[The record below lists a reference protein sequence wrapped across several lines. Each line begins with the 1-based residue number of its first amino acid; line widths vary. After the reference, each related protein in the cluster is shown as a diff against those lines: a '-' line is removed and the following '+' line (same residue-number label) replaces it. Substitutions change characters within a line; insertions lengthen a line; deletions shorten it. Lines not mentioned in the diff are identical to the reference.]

1 MTNLLVLCVR
11 LILVMPELAGQARMS
26 NPYGLSEDEI
36 EPLLARS
43 LALRDFAEFFSALL
57 LNDETD
63 RETCFATYPPI
74 RKLAYRQ
81 RSSPIPDSEVLA
93 QLADA
98 LWPLRSP
105 ELVKIELDPEPTVVA
120 RPPSLLFTKGLE
132 NRAMLLL
139 QNLSRRPLKVSLS
152 PAEASPT
159 FVVSD
164 AVLEPGEVRPLR
176 LRVWGDGREELLVRL
191 RVGEHQT
198 RLALPISWRP
208 AARLRI
214 RVRSAQGD
222 FIPARVYVTGS
233 DHLGRGPSGAFLRS
247 SSIGGHHY
255 FHTQGSSSLILPAG
269 LTKILVVHGFEHQAE
284 ERTIELSAGKEN
296 LAEFRLHPLYD
307 AQARGWYSGD
317 IHIHPNLIHK
327 TLDQVVNPEDIRLQ
341 VQAENLNV
349 ANLLVCNS
357 QGDIVYD
364 RKHFT
369 GAPHPLSTP
378 RHILYWNEE
387 VRTRLYGHMAALNLK
402 HFIEPQFNGF
412 DNSLHPFDY
421 PSNAIQARK
430 ARQKGSSLFYV
441 HPSGPFREGLGRSSA
456 KALPI
461 DAALGVTDGMEILG
475 YANTEGSTNLYYD
488 LLNSGFR
495 LAPAAGTDTFNNIRR
510 HKVVGGDR
518 VYVYAPG
525 PLDYEAWV
533 AGLKAGRSFVTNG
546 PLLFFRVNGQLPG
559 SELSFSAPR
568 AVEVSVEAYS
578 QVPMQRLEIIV
589 NGKPAYSA
597 PLEDNQKELHYKGR
611 VILEGTCWVAARI
624 TGGAHKLVV
633 NNPTLFAHSAP
644 VYCDIENKP
653 LADPESLRYLLKW
666 IRDLRHRLL
675 TQGLFEHPNQKL
687 RVLEEFEQAE
697 KVYLRKLGQRDRP
710 KLR

>member
-1 MTNLLVLCVR
+1 MCRPMTNLLPLF
-11 LILVMPELAGQARMS
+11 LSLLLLMPELAGQARIS

-36 EPLLARS
+36 DPLLARS
-43 LALRDFAEFFSALL
+43 FALRDFAEFFSALL

-63 RETCFATYPPI
+63 RESCFAAYQPI
-74 RKLAYRQ
+74 RTLAYKQ
-81 RSSPIPDSEVLA
+81 RRDPIPDSELLT
-93 QLADA
+93 QLAGA
-98 LWPLRSP
+98 LWQFRSP
-105 ELVKIELDPEPTVVA
+105 ELIKIEVDPKPSVA
-120 RPPSLLFTKGLE
+120 AQPVSLLFTNGLE
-132 NRAMLLL
+132 NRVLLL
-139 QNLSRRPLKVSLS
+139 LRNRSHRPLKVLLA
-152 PAEASPT
+152 PAETSPT
-159 FVVSD
+159 FVVKE
-164 AVLEPGEVRPLR
+164 AVLEPGEVRPFR
-176 LRVWGDGREELLVRL
+176 LVVWGDDRDELLVRL
-191 RVGEHQT
+191 QVGERQT
-198 RLALPISWRP
+198 SLAFPISWQP

-214 RVRSAQGD
+214 RVTNGEGELV
-222 FIPARVYVTGS
+222 PARVYVTGS
-233 DHLGRGPSGAFLRS
+233 DHLARGPSGAFLRS
-247 SSIGGHHY
+247 SWIGGHHY
-255 FHTQGSSSLILPAG
+255 FHTQGISSLVLPAG
-269 LTKILVVHGFEHQAE
+269 VTKVLVVHGFEHRAE
-284 ERTIELSAGKEN
+284 ERSIQLAAGSAN
-296 LAEFRLHPLYD
+296 LAEFRLERLFD
-307 AQARGWYSGD
+307 AAVRGWYSGD

-327 TLDQVVNPEDIRLQ
+327 TLDQLVNPEDIRLQ
-341 VQAENLNV
+341 VQAEDLNV

-364 RKHFT
+364 RQNFT

-430 ARQKGSSLFYV
+430 AREKGSSLFYV
-441 HPSGPFREGLGRSSA
+441 HPYRTSGEEGLKQGSA

-461 DAALGVTDGMEILG
+461 DAALGATDGMEILG
-475 YANTEGSTNLYYD
+475 YANTEGSTSLYYH
-488 LLNSGFR
+488 LLSSGFR

-525 PLDYEAWV
+525 PLNYEAWV

-546 PLLFFRVNGQLPG
+546 PLLFFRLNDQLPG
-559 SELSFSAPR
+559 SELNFSGPQ

-597 PLEDNQKELHYKGR
+597 PLKGNQKELHYKGQL
-611 VILEGTCWVAARI
+611 ILERSSWVAAKI

-633 NNPTLFAHSAP
+633 NNPTLFAHSGP
-644 VYCDIENKP
+644 VYCDVEGKP
-653 LADPESLRYLLKW
+653 LAEPESLQYLLKW
-666 IRDLRHRLL
+666 VRDLRQRLL
-675 TQGLFEHPNQKL
+675 TQGLFEHPGQE
-687 RVLEEFEQAE
+687 RQVLEEFQQAE
-697 KVYLRKLGQRDRP
+697 EVYLRKLSQGE
-710 KLR
+710 

>member
-1 MTNLLVLCVR
+1 MTNLLLLCVSLLL
-11 LILVMPELAGQARMS
+11 LIPDLAGQARIN

-36 EPLLARS
+36 DPLLARS
-43 LALRDFAEFFSALL
+43 VPLRDFAEFFSALL

-63 RETCFATYPPI
+63 REICFAAYRPI
-74 RKLAYRQ
+74 RTLAYRQ

-93 QLADA
+93 QLAGA
-98 LWPLRSP
+98 LWQFRSP
-105 ELVKIELDPEPTVVA
+105 ELVKIELNPEPSVIA
-120 RPPSLLFTKGLE
+120 QPPSLLFTNGLE

-139 QNLSRRPLKVSLS
+139 RNRSRQPLQVSLS
-152 PAEASPT
+152 PAETSPS
-159 FVVSD
+159 FVVRET
-164 AVLEPGEVRPLR
+164 VLEPGEVRPFR
-176 LRVWGDGREELLVRL
+176 LVVWGDNRDELVVRL
-191 RVGEHQT
+191 QVGERQT
-198 RLALPISWRP
+198 SLAFPISWQP

-214 RVRSAQGD
+214 RVKNAEGELV
-222 FIPARVYVTGS
+222 PARVYVIGS
-233 DHLGRGPSGAFLRS
+233 DQLARGPSGAFLRS
-247 SSIGGHHY
+247 SWVGGHHY
-255 FHTQGSSSLILPAG
+255 FHTQGISSLVLPAG
-269 LTKILVVHGFEHQAE
+269 STKVLVVHGFEHQAE
-284 ERTIELSAGKEN
+284 ERSIQLTTDNEN
-296 LAEFRLHPLYD
+296 VMEFQLQRFFD
-307 AQARGWYSGD
+307 ASARGWYSGD

-341 VQAENLNV
+341 VQAEDLNV

-364 RKHFT
+364 RQNFT
-369 GAPHPLSTP
+369 GAPHPLSTA

-430 ARQKGSSLFYV
+430 AREKGSSLFYV
-441 HPSGPFREGLGRSSA
+441 HPYRTFREEGLKQGSA

-461 DAALGVTDGMEILG
+461 DAALGATDGMEILG
-475 YANTEGSTNLYYD
+475 YANTEGSTNLYYH
-488 LLNSGFR
+488 LLSSGFR

-518 VYVYAPG
+518 VYVHTPG
-525 PLDYEAWV
+525 PLNYAAWV

-546 PLLFFRVNGQLPG
+546 PLLFFRLNDRLPG
-559 SELSFSAPR
+559 SELTFSAPR

-597 PLEDNQKELHYKGR
+597 PLEGNQKELHYRGQ
-611 VILEGTCWVAARI
+611 VILERSSWVAAKI
-624 TGGAHKLVV
+624 TGGTHRLVV
-633 NNPTLFAHSAP
+633 NNPTLFAHSGP
-644 VYCDIENKP
+644 VYCDVEGKP
-653 LADPESLRYLLKW
+653 LAEPESLHYLLKW
-666 IRDLRHRLL
+666 VRDLRHRLL
-675 TQGLFEHPNQKL
+675 TQGLFEHPGQE
-687 RVLEEFEQAE
+687 RQVLEEFQQAE
-697 KVYLRKLGQRDRP
+697 EVYLHKLSQAE
-710 KLR
+710 

>member
-1 MTNLLVLCVR
+1 MTNLL
-11 LILVMPELAGQARMS
+11 LIAVSLLLAMPQLAGQVRII

-43 LALRDFAEFFSALL
+43 VALRNFAEFFSALL
-57 LNDETD
+57 LNGETD
-63 RETCFATYPPI
+63 RETCFADYPPI

-81 RSSPIPDSEVLA
+81 RSSPIPDSEVLT
-93 QLADA
+93 QLARV
-98 LWPLRSP
+98 LWKFRSP
-105 ELVKIELDPEPTVVA
+105 ELVKIELNPEPSVIA
-120 RPPSLLFTKGLE
+120 QPSNLLFTNGLE

-139 QNLSRRPLKVSLS
+139 RNRSRRPLKVSLS
-152 PAEASPT
+152 PAEAGPT
-159 FVVSD
+159 FAVRE

-176 LRVWGDGREELLVRL
+176 LTVWGDDREELLLRL
-191 RVGEHQT
+191 RVGEQRT
-198 RLALPISWRP
+198 RLALPISWQP
-208 AARLRI
+208 TARLRI
-214 RVRSAQGD
+214 RVRNTQGN

-233 DHLGRGPSGAFLRS
+233 DHLARGPSGTFLRS
-247 SSIGGHHY
+247 SWIGGHHY
-255 FHTQGSSSLILPAG
+255 FHTQGSSSLILRAG
-269 LTKILVVHGFEHQAE
+269 LTKVLVVHGFEHIAE
-284 ERTIELSAGKEN
+284 ERSIQLASGSEN
-296 LAEFRLHPLYD
+296 VAEFQLRRLFD
-307 AQARGWYSGD
+307 AAARGWYSGD

-341 VQAENLNV
+341 VQAEDLNV

-378 RHILYWNEE
+378 KYILYWNEE

-402 HFIEPQFNGF
+402 HFIEPLFNGF

-430 ARQKGSSLFYV
+430 ARQRGSSLFYV
-441 HPSGPFREGLGRSSA
+441 HPSGPLHEGLKRSSA

-461 DAALGVTDGMEILG
+461 DAALGATDGMEILG
-475 YANTEGSTNLYYD
+475 YANTEGSTSLYYD

-533 AGLKAGRSFVTNG
+533 EGLKAGRSFVTNG
-546 PLLFFRVNGQLPG
+546 PLLFFGVNDQLPG
-559 SELSFSAPR
+559 SELSFSVPR
-568 AVEVSVEAYS
+568 AVEVHVEAYS
-578 QVPMQRLEIIV
+578 QVPMQLLEIIV

-597 PLEDNQKELHYKGR
+597 TLEDNQKELRYKGQ
-611 VILEGTCWVAARI
+611 VILEGTSWLAARI

-644 VYCDIENKP
+644 IYCDIGEKP

-666 IRDLRHRLL
+666 TRDLRHRLL
-675 TQGLFEHPNQKL
+675 TQGLFEHPGHKRQ
-687 RVLEEFEQAE
+687 VLEEFQEAE
-697 KVYLRKLGQRDRP
+697 EVYLRKLSQG
-710 KLR
+710 K